1 MHKFVRKSAFICL
14 LVPMVLL
21 IGSVAVEGQQT
32 EQKIEWIS
40 MKKAQD
46 LARQNNKKVLIFA
59 EAQWCTYCRKMD
71 REVFPEQTI
80 IDTINKYYYAVRV
93 DIESDNAIEFNGQKM
108 TESQFGY
115 RYRVRSTPTTFF
127 VKPDGEIIGGQPGF
141 LPADIFDQLLVYIG
155 SDAYQ
160 SLEFKDYL
168 EESDSG
174 K

>member
-1 MHKFVRKSAFICL
+1 MQDVLRNKAIIFVLFPL
-14 LVPMVLL
+14 LFLTA
-21 IGSVAVEGQQT
+21 SVDPGEERSGQT
-32 EQKIEWIS
+32 IEWIS
-40 MKKAQD
+40 MKQAQD
-46 LARQNNKKVLIFA
+46 LARQHDKKVLIFA

-71 REVFPEQTI
+71 KEVFPEQTV
-80 IDTINKYYYAVRV
+80 IDTIDKYYYAVRV
-93 DIESDNAIEFNGQKM
+93 DIESDKTIEFNGQKM

-160 SLEFKDYL
+160 RIEFKDYL
-168 EESDSG
+168 EESGAG